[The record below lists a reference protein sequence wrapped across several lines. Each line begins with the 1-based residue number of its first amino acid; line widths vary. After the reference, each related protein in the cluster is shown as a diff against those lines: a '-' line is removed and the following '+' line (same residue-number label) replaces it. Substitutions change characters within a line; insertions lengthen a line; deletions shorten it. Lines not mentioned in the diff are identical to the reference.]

1 VRAARA
7 QGKIGRRGCRYRTH
21 RPPDGRKKARR
32 SPTESLF
39 RAEQDPIFERDRIGD
54 LWAMLLAMHPVA
66 MLTVKSLAASHP
78 APQSAGIQLWQVI
91 VAFGVILGI
100 IVGLGTFLDWGS
112 KIRNRRV
119 DEEVREMARAKLEA
133 EDIKSKLD
141 GLTQLSDTLQKQID
155 AVPKQADRL
164 FLERRMESLA
174 ASITRDF
181 DEYRDAEIRLQA
193 PDLSPVFDP
202 VIREAIQRAI
212 VPGQRTR
219 ERRNVYVLVLL
230 VTLVALNLSPISIS
244 SIIYQY
250 FSVLADSAAWTAST
264 IAVSIATSTLIFTI
278 IFMFASELYTPLKEF
293 FDKQRRLIWYIAP
306 LILVGV
312 LVALG
317 FWLRE
322 SVLYQECHPY
332 ACFSDASPVP
342 NDASAIALNIA
353 PLIAGVW
360 LFAIL
365 RIANRARSKK
375 AGG

>member
-1 VRAARA
+1 
-7 QGKIGRRGCRYRTH
+7 
-21 RPPDGRKKARR
+21 
-32 SPTESLF
+32 
-39 RAEQDPIFERDRIGD
+39 
-54 LWAMLLAMHPVA
+54 MLLAMYPVV
-66 MLTVKSLAASHP
+66 MLTVYSLAVSHP
-78 APQSAGIQLWQVI
+78 APESSGIQLWQVI
-91 VAFGVILGI
+91 VAFGVVLGI

-112 KIRNRRV
+112 KIKNHRV

-133 EDIKSKLD
+133 EDIKGKLD

-181 DEYRDAEIRLQA
+181 DEYRDAETRLQA
-193 PDLSPVFDP
+193 PDLSPKLDP
-202 VIREAIQRAI
+202 VIREAIQHAI

-230 VTLVALNLSPISIS
+230 VALIALNLSPISIS

-250 FSVLADSAAWTAST
+250 FSVLAESANWTAST

-278 IFMFASELYTPLKEF
+278 ILMFASELYVPFKEF
-293 FDKQRRLIWYIAP
+293 FDKRRRLVWYIAP
-306 LILVGV
+306 VVLVGV

-317 FWLRE
+317 FWWRE
-322 SVLYQECHPY
+322 NVLYQECHPY
-332 ACFSDASPVP
+332 ACFSDASPVQ

-353 PLIAGVW
+353 PLIAGAW
-360 LFAIL
+360 LLAIL
-365 RIANRARSKK
+365 RIANRVRNKK
-375 AGG
+375 AIG